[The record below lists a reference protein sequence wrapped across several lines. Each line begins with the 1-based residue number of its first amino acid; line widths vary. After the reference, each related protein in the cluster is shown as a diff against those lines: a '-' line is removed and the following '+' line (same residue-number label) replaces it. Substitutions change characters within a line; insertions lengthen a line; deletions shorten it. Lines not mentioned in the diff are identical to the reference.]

1 MSLRLENYCILFL
14 YIVIFLTF
22 VILLLKSIFTLIK
35 FLKNKILYKIKPYS
49 TLRDI
54 EINMNFHE

>member
-22 VILLLKSIFTLIK
+22 VILLLKSIFTLTK
-35 FLKNKILYKIKPYS
+35 FLNNKILYKIKPYS

>member
-22 VILLLKSIFTLIK
+22 VILLLKSIFTLTK